1 MRFRQPAAPSSSEMP
16 DQLCSRWSKVL
27 HAARREVDAWTCILD
42 MFLAFFFF
50 YFDVPAFVK

>member
-42 MFLAFFFF
+42 MFLAFFF
-50 YFDVPAFVK
+50 YFDVPAFVQ